1 MKMEQIARTSK
12 QIGEA
17 LRRQRRLMKMSQREL
32 AEKTNLR
39 QSTISS
45 VENGDPG
52 AQMRTIIEIV
62 TALDLEFVIRSR
74 TMPDSNFEDLF

>member
-1 MKMEQIARTSK
+1 MEQIARTSK

-17 LRRQRRLMKMSQREL
+17 LRRQRRLMKISQREL
-32 AEKTNLR
+32 AGRINLR

-52 AQMRTIIEIV
+52 TQMRTIIEIV

-74 TMPDSNFEDLF
+74 TAPDSEFEDLF

>member
-1 MKMEQIARTSK
+1 MEQIARTSK

-17 LRRQRRLMKMSQREL
+17 LRRERRRIKMSQLDL
-32 AEKTNLR
+32 ANKTNLR

-52 AQMRTIIEIV
+52 AQLRTILEII
-62 TALDLEFVIRSR
+62 TALDLELLIRPRSEAP
-74 TMPDSNFEDLF
+74 TKIEDIF

>member
-1 MKMEQIARTSK
+1 MEQIARTSK

-17 LRRQRRLMKMSQREL
+17 LRRERRRIKMSQLDL
-32 AEKTNLR
+32 ANKTNLR

-52 AQMRTIIEIV
+52 AQLRTLLEII
-62 TALDLEFVIRSR
+62 TALDLELLIRPRSEAP
-74 TMPDSNFEDLF
+74 TKIEDIF

>member
-1 MKMEQIARTSK
+1 MEQIARTSK

-17 LRRQRRLMKMSQREL
+17 LRRERRRIKMSQSDL
-32 AEKTNLR
+32 ANKTNLR

-52 AQMRTIIEIV
+52 AQLRTILEII
-62 TALDLEFVIRSR
+62 TALDLELLIRSR
-74 TMPDSNFEDLF
+74 SESPDKFEDIF

>member
-1 MKMEQIARTSK
+1 MEQIARTSR

-17 LRRQRRLMKMSQREL
+17 LRRERRRLKMSQLAL

-45 VENGDPG
+45 VESGDPG
-52 AQMRTIIEIV
+52 TKLQTFLEMI
-62 TALDLEFVIRSR
+62 TALDLELLIRSR
-74 TMPDSNFEDLF
+74 SESPYRFEDIF